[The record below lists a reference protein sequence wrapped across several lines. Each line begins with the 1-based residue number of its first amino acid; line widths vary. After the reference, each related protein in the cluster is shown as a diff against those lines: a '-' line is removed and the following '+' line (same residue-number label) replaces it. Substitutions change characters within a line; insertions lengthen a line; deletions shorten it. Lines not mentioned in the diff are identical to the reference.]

1 MSLIKVDQN
10 KAMELK
16 RSEASLS
23 RADFKLAL
31 MEAGYLSDV
40 KDFVANTS
48 DERIQILWEDSGNFA
63 RLDDDLLRLAT
74 EMGYT
79 EADLDDIFG
88 IGA

>member
-1 MSLIKVDQN
+1 MPITVNAKKALQKRREKAKMS
-10 KAMELK
+10 KAE
-16 RSEASLS
+16 
-23 RADFKLAL
+23 FKLAL

-63 RLDDDLLRLAT
+63 RLNDDLLRLAT

>member
-1 MSLIKVDQN
+1 MPITVNAKKALQKRREKAKMS
-10 KAMELK
+10 KAE
-16 RSEASLS
+16 
-23 RADFKLAL
+23 FKLAL
-31 MEAGYLSDV
+31 MESGYLPAV
-40 KDFVANTS
+40 KEFVANTS
-48 DERIQILWEDSGNFA
+48 DERIQILWNDSDNFA